1 MTEQGLKYLS
11 DISHA
16 MNLIEDFTSS
26 TINYNSFL
34 EDIKT
39 RSAVERQLSIIGEA
53 INKYDLLNLEEKLIT
68 HEKSLDF
75 EID

>member
-16 MNLIEDFTSS
+16 IKLIEEFTSS
-26 TINYNSFL
+26 ITNYNSFL

-39 RSAVERQLSIIGEA
+39 RSAVERQLSIIG
-53 INKYDLLNLEEKLIT
+53 DV
-68 HEKSLDF
+68 
-75 EID
+75 